1 MGASGNDVSLD
12 RQMRM
17 LGESVM
23 RFDLAT
29 MLVRGNVGAVRS
41 AIQEG
46 RNG

>member
-1 MGASGNDVSLD
+1 
-12 RQMRM
+12 M
-17 LGESVM
+17 LGESVI